1 VAAETRREIVETAV
15 SRLYAPNADGACCVL
30 HFRDG
35 KTRPVR
41 ARDLLSG
48 RVIEQICRSARDAA
62 FVRHCAGGA
71 VGVRVSDMEQAVA
84 DATQRLST
92 TLTRHNAHQ
101 YLDDLPQ
108 DMDVVRVETPRRQ
121 VTRPIRYLNTTR
133 GVDER

>member
-1 VAAETRREIVETAV
+1 
-15 SRLYAPNADGACCVL
+15 
-30 HFRDG
+30 
-35 KTRPVR
+35 
-41 ARDLLSG
+41 
-48 RVIEQICRSARDAA
+48 
-62 FVRHCAGGA
+62 
-71 VGVRVSDMEQAVA
+71 MEQAVS

-92 TLTRHNAHQ
+92 TLTRHNAHG